1 MNATWIPVLA
11 AGLGALAALL
21 VMGSSGLV
29 RLWTAW
35 RKGPVEPDWSPGP
48 GIAGDRVDPA
58 AARLAHRALGAAL
71 FLGLAG
77 AGFFSGSSLAAAP
90 APRIALA
97 LGLLCVWA
105 AALWDR

>member
-1 MNATWIPVLA
+1 MEATWIPVLA
-11 AGLGALAALL
+11 AGLGALAALA
-21 VMGSSGLV
+21 VMGSSSLV

-48 GIAGDRVDPA
+48 GIAGDTFDPA
-58 AARLAHRALGAAL
+58 GGRLAHRALGAAL

-77 AGFFSGSSLAAAP
+77 TCFFSGTSLAVSAL
-90 APRIALA
+90 PRIAIA
-97 LGLLCVWA
+97 LGLLAVWA

>member
-11 AGLGALAALL
+11 AALGALAALL
-21 VMGSSGLV
+21 VMGSSGLL

-35 RKGPVEPDWSPGP
+35 RRGPVEPDWSPGP

-71 FLGLAG
+71 FLGIAG
-77 AGFFSGSSLAAAP
+77 TCFFSGSSFAAAP
-90 APRIALA
+90 LPRIAIA
-97 LGLLCVWA
+97 AGLLAVWA

>member
-11 AGLGALAALL
+11 ALLGALAALL
-21 VMGSSGLV
+21 VMGSSSLV
-29 RLWTAW
+29 RLWTEW
-35 RKGPVEPDWSPGP
+35 RKGPVEPDWTPGP

-71 FLGLAG
+71 FLGIAG
-77 AGFFSGSSLAAAP
+77 ACFFSGANLGDSPLS
-90 APRIALA
+90 RIAIA
-97 LGLLCVWA
+97 GGLLAVWA

>member
-1 MNATWIPVLA
+1 MDATWIPVLA
-11 AGLGALAALL
+11 ASLGGLAALL
-21 VMGSSGLV
+21 VMGSSSLV

-35 RKGPVEPDWSPGP
+35 RRGPVEPDWSPGP

-71 FLGLAG
+71 FLGIAG
-77 AGFFSGSSLAAAP
+77 TCFYSGSSLADSP
-90 APRIALA
+90 LPRIALA
-97 LGLLCVWA
+97 AGLLAVWA

>member
-11 AGLGALAALL
+11 AGLGAAAALV

-35 RKGPVEPDWSPGP
+35 RRGPAEPDWTPGP
-48 GIAGDRVDPA
+48 GIAGDTFDPSGP
-58 AARLAHRALGAAL
+58 RLAHRALGAAL
-71 FLGLAG
+71 FLGIAG
-77 AGFFSGSSLAAAP
+77 TCFFSGSSIAEAP
-90 APRIALA
+90 PPRVAIAV
-97 LGLLCVWA
+97 GLLAVWA